1 MNTWDSDNPTPVTPI
16 RDLILACCM
25 AMLILAVGFTMG
37 EIVGKEKGF
46 AHCAERV
53 STLSAQMDAMEADL
67 SHLDRFNGFR
77 VTGTTHQPSAGTQ
90 TILLVGP
97 DSVLIEVEP

>member
-1 MNTWDSDNPTPVTPI
+1 MMAWDSDNPTPVTPI

-53 STLSAQMDAMEADL
+53 STLSAQMDALDADL
-67 SHLDRFNGFR
+67 TQLDRFRGFT
-77 VTGTTHQPSAGTQ
+77 VSYVSHQPTAGKQ

-97 DSVLIEVEP
+97 DSINVEVEK